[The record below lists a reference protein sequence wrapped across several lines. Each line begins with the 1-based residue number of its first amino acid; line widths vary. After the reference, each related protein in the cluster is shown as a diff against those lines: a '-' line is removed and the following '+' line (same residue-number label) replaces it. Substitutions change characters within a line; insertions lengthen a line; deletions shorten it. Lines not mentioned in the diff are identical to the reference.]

1 MIYRS
6 ESRRLFFSPDG
17 GAVARGGDIGAD
29 PNMRQNLRVPL
40 HLETFLYPLNNSWVG
55 RRKVTVYDLSCG
67 GIAFFSDIP
76 YQIGEALEVLV
87 PVTSKPLLVQ
97 GSILRQE
104 FLADSRTL
112 YAAKFINLCEGEEA
126 MIREAVFSTQ
136 IKQSRQH

>member
-6 ESRRLFFSPDG
+6 DSRRVFFSPDG
-17 GAVARGGDIGAD
+17 GAIRGGNAGAD
-29 PNMRQNLRVPL
+29 ANMRQNLRVPM

-55 RRKVTVYDLSCG
+55 RRRVTVYDLSCG

-76 YQIGEALEVLV
+76 YQIGETLEILI

-104 FLADSRTL
+104 PFAEGRTL

-126 MIREAVFSTQ
+126 LIREAVFSAQ
-136 IKQSRQH
+136 IKQSRQR